1 MSKPDAIDRRS
12 PLTLNA
18 VLRRAHLSVALIT
31 VLLVGVSFIIAGLVM
46 LRMYIN
52 YNLELVARAASY
64 TVEAALVFDDQGAAV
79 DSLTLVV
86 SRERVEKAEVLT
98 ADGQLFAGWMR
109 SEPGPRFLAEQ
120 QLAKLILPA
129 PVIRSIVHDGIPVGE
144 IRLYG
149 SGEDL
154 LKFLSL
160 SIAGAALCLALSG
173 AGALYL
179 SHRTRSEIVLP
190 LQQLA
195 QTAYTVRRERM
206 FDKRVAPTAILELNR
221 LGDDFN
227 ALLDEMESWQ
237 KQVELENASLAH
249 QASHDP
255 LTGVR
260 NRAFFEAQ
268 LQRCLRSGLESGER
282 VAVLFIDVD
291 RFKAVNDELGHE
303 AGDAVLCGIAARLK
317 SSVRE
322 SDLVARLG
330 GDEFA
335 IVMKPLGEAKHAVA
349 LAENIRLRIA
359 EPISLPSE
367 EHLTASLSIG
377 IAIFPDHAIDAAS
390 LLRSADAAMYKAKRH
405 ERGTYCVAGG
415 GRDVQVRNGWRS
427 P

>member
-1 MSKPDAIDRRS
+1 MRKPRAFCRRS
-12 PLTLNA
+12 PSTLNA

-31 VLLVGVSFIIAGLVM
+31 VLLVGVSFIAAGLCM

-52 YNLELVARAASY
+52 DNLALLARAASY
-64 TVEAALVFDDQGAAV
+64 TVEAALVFDDQGAAE
-79 DSLTLVV
+79 DSLTLVL
-86 SRERVEKAEVLT
+86 SRERVEKAQVFT
-98 ADGQLFAGWMR
+98 ADGRMFAAWTR
-109 SEPGPRFLAEQ
+109 SEYGPRVMAEQ
-120 QLAKLILPA
+120 KLAKLILPV
-129 PVIRSIVHDGIPVGE
+129 PVLKPIMHDGIPVGE
-144 IRLYG
+144 IKLYG

-154 LKFLSL
+154 LRFLGM

-179 SHRTRSEIVLP
+179 SHRIRSEIVLP

-195 QTAYTVRRERM
+195 QTAYIVRRERM
-206 FDKRVAPTAILELNR
+206 FDKRVAPTAIAELHE

-227 ALLDEMESWQ
+227 ALLDELESWQ

-268 LQRCLRSGLESGER
+268 LQRSLRHGLESGER
-282 VAVLFIDVD
+282 VAVLFVDVD
-291 RFKAVNDELGHE
+291 RFKTINDELGHE
-303 AGDAVLCGIAARLK
+303 AGDAVLRGIASRLK

-349 LAENIRLRIA
+349 LAETIRLSIA
-359 EPISLPSE
+359 EPISLPSDGC
-367 EHLTASLSIG
+367 LTASLSIG

-390 LLRSADAAMYKAKRH
+390 LLRNADAAMYRAKRH

-415 GRDVQVRNGWRS
+415 GRDVGI
-427 P
+427 

>member
-1 MSKPDAIDRRS
+1 MSRPHAIRRRS

-18 VLRRAHLSVALIT
+18 VLRRAHLSVALIA
-31 VLLVGVSFIIAGLVM
+31 VLFVGLSFIVAGLFM

-52 YNLELVARAASY
+52 DNLELLARAASY
-64 TVEAALVFDDQGAAV
+64 TVEAAVVFNDQGAAA

-86 SRERVEKAEVLT
+86 SRERVEKAQVFT
-98 ADGQLFAGWMR
+98 SDGRVFATWTR
-109 SEPGPRFLAEQ
+109 SECGPRFLAEQ
-120 QLAKLILPA
+120 KLAKLILPS
-129 PVIRSIVHDGIPVGE
+129 PVLRPIMHDGMPVGE
-144 IRLYG
+144 VRLYG

-154 LKFLSL
+154 LRFLSM
-160 SIAGAALCLALSG
+160 SIGGAALCLALSG

-206 FDKRVAPTAILELNR
+206 FDKRVAPTAIAELHE

-227 ALLDEMESWQ
+227 ALLDELESWQ
-237 KQVELENASLAH
+237 RQVELENASLAH

-268 LQRCLRSGLESGER
+268 LQRSLRHGLESGER
-282 VAVLFIDVD
+282 VAVLFVDVD
-291 RFKAVNDELGHE
+291 RFKAINDELGHE
-303 AGDAVLCGIAARLK
+303 AGDAVLRGIASRLK

-349 LAENIRLRIA
+349 LAETIRLSIA
-359 EPISLPSE
+359 EPISLPSDGYM
-367 EHLTASLSIG
+367 TASLSIG

-390 LLRSADAAMYKAKRH
+390 LLRNADAAMYRAKRH

-415 GRDVQVRNGWRS
+415 GPDVGI
-427 P
+427 

>member
-1 MSKPDAIDRRS
+1 M
-12 PLTLNA
+12 
-18 VLRRAHLSVALIT
+18 SVALST
-31 VLLVGVSFIIAGLVM
+31 VLLVGVSFIFAGLIM

-64 TVEAALVFDDQGAAV
+64 TVEAALVFNDQGAAV

-86 SRERVEKAEVLT
+86 SRERVERAEVLT
-98 ADGQLFAGWMR
+98 EDGELFAAWMH
-109 SEPGPRFLAEQ
+109 SEPGPRFMAERR
-120 QLAKLILPA
+120 LAKLILPG
-129 PVIRSIVHDGIPVGE
+129 PVIRSIVHDGMPVGK

-160 SIAGAALCLALSG
+160 SIAGAVLCLALSG
-173 AGALYL
+173 MGALYL

-195 QTAYTVRRERM
+195 KTAYIVRRERM
-206 FDKRVAPTAILELNR
+206 FDKRVAPTAILELR
-221 LGDDFN
+221 ELGDDFN
-227 ALLDEMESWQ
+227 ALLDEMECWQ
-237 KQVELENASLAH
+237 KQVELENASLVH

-268 LQRCLRSGLESGER
+268 LQRCVRHGLESGER

-322 SDLVARLG
+322 SDMVARLG

-335 IVMKPLGEAKHAVA
+335 IVMKPIGETNHAVA

-359 EPISLPSE
+359 EPIALPSD

-377 IAIFPDHAIDAAS
+377 IAIFPDHATDAAS
-390 LLRSADAAMYKAKRH
+390 LLRTADAAMYRAKRH
-405 ERGTYCVAGG
+405 KRGTYFLAGG